1 MQIDGY
7 VQALREDLARVA
19 AVGDEST
26 ARAAELLAVA
36 LESAIGR
43 RLLEALGEAALELN
57 GQLEEGRIEVRFA
70 GGDPELVY
78 VHDEEAPAAEPADEA
93 FTARITLR
101 LPDSLKARLEA
112 AATRNGVSVNTWIV
126 QALQRAGEPRSIGGG
141 TSGRRRLTGYG
152 RS

>member
-26 ARAAELLAVA
+26 ARAADLLAVA
-36 LESAIGR
+36 LESAVGR

-57 GQLEEGRIEVRFA
+57 SQLDRGRVEIRFA
-70 GGDPELVY
+70 GSDPELVY
-78 VHDEEAPAAEPADEA
+78 VPDEEAAPAEPADEA

-101 LPDSLKARLEA
+101 LPESLKTRLDTA
-112 AATRNGVSVNTWIV
+112 AALHGVSVNTWLV
-126 QALQRAGEPRSIGGG
+126 QVLARALETRTPSGG
-141 TSGRRRLTGYG
+141 SRRRLTGYG

>member
-26 ARAAELLAVA
+26 ARAADLLAVA
-36 LESAIGR
+36 LESAVGR

-57 GQLEEGRIEVRFA
+57 SQLDRGRVEIRFA
-70 GGDPELVY
+70 GSDPELVY
-78 VHDEEAPAAEPADEA
+78 VPDEEAAPAEPADEA

-101 LPDSLKARLEA
+101 LPESLKTRLDTA
-112 AATRNGVSVNTWIV
+112 AALHGVSVNTWLV
-126 QALQRAGEPRSIGGG
+126 QVLARALEARTPSGG
-141 TSGRRRLTGYG
+141 SRRRLTGYG
-152 RS
+152 RG